1 MASARKLRMAWF
13 ESLPSAENPCPD
25 SALDGSH
32 WASPC
37 LRTRLVVKMRWAML
51 ALLGLYGVF
60 AAAILRFS
68 GLPFFLSTGE
78 AAILTLTLAAFAVH
92 NWVLQTRYPALRDL
106 PWIDHLQV
114 FIDLIFITVLIH
126 FSGGAV
132 SWFWP
137 VYLLATIEAAF
148 LLPGQRHVWAMG
160 AVGGALHGILLG
172 LHYLGALHS
181 VHMPFMPEALPHD
194 GLFLCLTWCWIAI
207 LNATVAIITAYLMFI
222 IRNEHLAVGMSQQ
235 RLQNFVDTA
244 SDLIFSV
251 TADGR
256 FRYVNPVWQELLGY
270 GPDEAAAMHFQDLV
284 DLDQQSRHLIEFRRA
299 LQGEKGGVLEG
310 ELIAKDG
317 TRVAVEGNIACTFRD
332 GEPMLLWCICRDV
345 TQRKAAER
353 QLYHLAHFDSLTGL
367 PNRATSAARIEDAIA
382 LARREGKQ
390 AAILFLDLD
399 RFKLI
404 NDTLGHALGDELLI
418 AVGRRLKAAVREVDT
433 VSRLGGDE
441 FVVALVNLNSVKD
454 VSALAT
460 KLLKPLAMHYE
471 IGEHELFVT
480 ASMGISLFPKD
491 GDDPET
497 LIKKADIAMYHAKRG
512 GRNNFMFY
520 EPKMDEDAGL
530 RLLLANDIRRALERD
545 EFRVFYQPKH
555 HPGTCEITSMEALV
569 RWEHP
574 DLGLL
579 APNEFV
585 PLAEE
590 TGLILPLGEW
600 VLRTVAA
607 QQVAWRR
614 EGLRSIRI
622 GVNLSGYQLQQATF
636 TAKVRS
642 ILAETGM
649 SPDALELE
657 ITETVVMQNPDL
669 AAVVLKE
676 LTAMGI
682 RIAIDDFGTGYSS
695 LAHIKRFSVSTLKI
709 DKSFVRDLERNPT
722 DAAIATAI
730 IAMAANLNL
739 QVVAEGVETLGQLNF
754 LRDKL
759 CDEVQGFLFSKPVA
773 ADQISK
779 YLQAH
784 DSQDAPL
791 PQAWQSALA

>member
-1 MASARKLRMAWF
+1 
-13 ESLPSAENPCPD
+13 
-25 SALDGSH
+25 
-32 WASPC
+32 
-37 LRTRLVVKMRWAML
+37 
-51 ALLGLYGVF
+51 
-60 AAAILRFS
+60 
-68 GLPFFLSTGE
+68 
-78 AAILTLTLAAFAVH
+78 
-92 NWVLQTRYPALRDL
+92 
-106 PWIDHLQV
+106 
-114 FIDLIFITVLIH
+114 
-126 FSGGAV
+126 
-132 SWFWP
+132 
-137 VYLLATIEAAF
+137 
-148 LLPGQRHVWAMG
+148 
-160 AVGGALHGILLG
+160 
-172 LHYLGALHS
+172 
-181 VHMPFMPEALPHD
+181 
-194 GLFLCLTWCWIAI
+194 
-207 LNATVAIITAYLMFI
+207 
-222 IRNEHLAVGMSQQ
+222 
-235 RLQNFVDTA
+235 
-244 SDLIFSV
+244 
-251 TADGR
+251 
-256 FRYVNPVWQELLGY
+256 
-270 GPDEAAAMHFQDLV
+270 
-284 DLDQQSRHLIEFRRA
+284 
-299 LQGEKGGVLEG
+299 
-310 ELIAKDG
+310 
-317 TRVAVEGNIACTFRD
+317 
-332 GEPMLLWCICRDV
+332 
-345 TQRKAAER
+345 
-353 QLYHLAHFDSLTGL
+353 
-367 PNRATSAARIEDAIA
+367 
-382 LARREGKQ
+382 
-390 AAILFLDLD
+390 
-399 RFKLI
+399 
-404 NDTLGHALGDELLI
+404 
-418 AVGRRLKAAVREVDT
+418 
-433 VSRLGGDE
+433 
-441 FVVALVNLNSVKD
+441 
-454 VSALAT
+454 
-460 KLLKPLAMHYE
+460 
-471 IGEHELFVT
+471 
-480 ASMGISLFPKD
+480 
-491 GDDPET
+491 
-497 LIKKADIAMYHAKRG
+497 
-512 GRNNFMFY
+512 
-520 EPKMDEDAGL
+520 
-530 RLLLANDIRRALERD
+530 
-545 EFRVFYQPKH
+545 
-555 HPGTCEITSMEALV
+555 MEALV